1 MYTKYIVIGIVAVAG
16 FVGLLALGGQRAT
29 PPAQMPET
37 THKSDT
43 AAPSEE
49 ETPAASVNVN
59 IAPASTAPVMHPAT
73 IESFAFT
80 PRTITIKKGDTI
92 VWTNKDDAS
101 HTITSDTSGPVSKTL
116 RGGDTYAYTFTE
128 VGTFPYHCSFHPAM
142 TGTVIVT
149 E

>member
-1 MYTKYIVIGIVAVAG
+1 MHTKYIVIGIVAAAG
-16 FVGLLALGGQRAT
+16 LVGLLAFGGQRAT
-29 PPAQMPET
+29 PSAQMPET
-37 THKSDT
+37 THESDT
-43 AAPSEE
+43 AAPVHK
-49 ETPAASVNVN
+49 ETPTAAVNVN
-59 IAPASTAPVMHPAT
+59 IAPASAAPVTHPAT

-80 PRTITIKKGDTI
+80 PRTTTIKKGDTI

-101 HTITSDTSGPVSKTL
+101 HTVTGDTNGPVSKTL